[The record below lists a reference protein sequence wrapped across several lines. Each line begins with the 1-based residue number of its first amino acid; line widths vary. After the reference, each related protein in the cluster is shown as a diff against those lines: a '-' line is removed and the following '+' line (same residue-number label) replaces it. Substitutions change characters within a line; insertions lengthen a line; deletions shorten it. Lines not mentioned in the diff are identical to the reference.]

1 LIQNSYIRSF
11 IAACMLIMSLVTSAS
26 ADLRSTLANTSIEG
40 SPLLAPLAS
49 RAFYAKRLYAP
60 VWTNQPQRLEQLRA
74 AISSATEQGL
84 SPANYHQEILQSA
97 RGDALEVL
105 ATDAWLAL
113 AANIVGGQLNPVTIE
128 PDWTAA
134 RRERDLVSALE
145 QAIASNRIVDALRDL
160 EPNAPNYTALKT
172 ALKTLRE
179 RENFDNSA
187 PITAGAAL
195 KLGMTSTRIPAL
207 RQKLAK
213 RGFDVGD
220 SQSEFYDPDLLATV
234 IAFQRASSLADDG
247 IVGAATLRLLNMTD
261 QDRQQQLIVNMERW
275 RWLPEDLGERHIRVN
290 IANYNLEARNRGVV
304 ERTHQ
309 VIVGRDYRQTPVF
322 SNNIRYMIVNP
333 WWETPSSIA
342 RKDKI
347 PAFQQNPEKVRE
359 LGFDVLDRDGNLLD
373 SDKINWGAY
382 STNYFP
388 LRLRQ
393 RPGPLNALGQVKIM
407 FPNPHDVY
415 LHDTASRE
423 LFAKTDRAFS
433 SGCVRVQN
441 ALELAKW
448 LLEKN
453 PDHDLTSIASV
464 AASGKET
471 RINMVKPVPVHIL
484 YFTVIIDANGKPVYL
499 NDLYNRDQRVAKAL
513 EG

>member
-213 RGFDVGD
+213 RGFDAGD